1 MSHTQWQHRYSV
13 ENECHVYVSERS
25 RCWCTAV
32 WTGIEASNDF
42 QGNNHWLGGTNL
54 TDDPLSSSANSAS
67 VSLLQVRYGV
77 FPFSFSFPFLLE
89 TPASELLDVYTTT
102 IYRRQNKY
110 TPYIRKIHRAV
121 NQKSQVRRLLHGVWF
136 NSDDHVQICDNPVQ
150 LYISHVSEWMDGD
163 GGASCNLHIF
173 VASLTY
179 GSRWSR
185 QDPWMHLAQGN
196 DRIFLSSLLLHPF
209 VLLGQQLGELARTHT
224 HNDLPF
230 LAPLS
235 WHLLVYDKKQPL

>member
-136 NSDDHVQICDNPVQ
+136 NTVMIMFKFVIIQYS
-150 LYISHVSEWMDGD
+150 YISRMFPNGWMEMEEL
-163 GGASCNLHIF
+163 A
-173 VASLTY
+173 ATY
-179 GSRWSR
+179 T
-185 QDPWMHLAQGN
+185 
-196 DRIFLSSLLLHPF
+196 SLLHHW
-209 VLLGQQLGELARTHT
+209 RTDQDEADKT
-224 HNDLPF
+224 RECIWPREMTGYSCQAFYYTRLFF
-230 LAPLS
+230 LVS
-235 WHLLVYDKKQPL
+235 N